1 MSSFAID
8 NFLFDPSDKSINVAT
23 GIDAIT
29 CAEVYLA
36 AAEWSSEPENMVND
50 NPATAGGLF
59 PLDSIGEKFTG
70 LVCRMNLCAQPVGGG
85 NVWRVKFADEAGP
98 GIVRKTINGGDFIG
112 ENDEDP
118 LLPSAFGF
126 PVIELSTSPTLIK
139 VGAAGSISDADK
151 NDIAGRVWDRLLS
164 DHTTAGTFGNWVG
177 KKLLSVSKF
186 LALK

>member
-1 MSSFAID
+1 MSSFVFG
-8 NFLFDPSDKSINVAT
+8 NLTFDPSDKSINVAT
-23 GIDAIT
+23 GIDGVT

-50 NPATAGGLF
+50 NPAAAGGVF
-59 PLDSIGEKFTG
+59 PLDAIGEKFTG
-70 LVCRMNLCAQPVGGG
+70 LVTRMNLCAQPPGGG

-139 VGAAGSISDADK
+139 VGAAGSISDGDK
-151 NDIAGRVWDRLLS
+151 ADIAARVWDSLLS
-164 DHTTAGTFGNWVG
+164 AHTTTGTFGWLVQ
-177 KKLLSVSKF
+177 KLLTVAKF